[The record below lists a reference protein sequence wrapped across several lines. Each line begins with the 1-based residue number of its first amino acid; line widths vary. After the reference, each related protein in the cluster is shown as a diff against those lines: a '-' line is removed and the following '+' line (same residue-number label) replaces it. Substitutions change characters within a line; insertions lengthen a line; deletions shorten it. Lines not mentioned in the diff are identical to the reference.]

1 MARSKQTLSSLLLQ
15 VEQDVREKFYDLN
28 LLVIKI
34 NSTLNNSENKI
45 LSKFFDALGLTGID
59 LGQTQGVEMNA
70 KVSEYFAQHP
80 GLTVLFI
87 FEDIDFYVEST
98 K

>member
-15 VEQDVREKFYDLN
+15 VEHDVRDKFYEDSN

-45 LSKFFDALGLTGID
+45 LSKFFDALGLTGI
-59 LGQTQGVEMNA
+59 LSG
-70 KVSEYFAQHP
+70 
-80 GLTVLFI
+80 
-87 FEDIDFYVEST
+87 
-98 K
+98 